1 MEVPSRPE
9 LISRVRALPGAAAL
23 FERLGDEPG
32 VHLVG
37 GAVRDVLIDREPREL
52 DLVVEGDPAPIA
64 ARLGGSIREHDRFG
78 TSRVTVGGRT
88 YDLARA
94 RRETY
99 SRPGALP
106 DVAPARL
113 REDLLRRD
121 FSVNA
126 GAIALT
132 GERAGE
138 LLALPS
144 MLADLE
150 AQQLRVLHDQS
161 FTDDPT
167 RLLRLARYASRLGF
181 AVEPHTRALL
191 DAALQ
196 DEALS
201 TVSGAR
207 LGAELR
213 LLAREP
219 DPPAALAALRALGL
233 DRPLGLDGGSQSV
246 QLARRG
252 LALLPDGERADR
264 LALAAAMM
272 GGTTRETASR
282 ALMTRLDELAFPAA
296 DRDVIVAAA
305 TGAPALA
312 SELGAAT
319 QPSAIAAAVG
329 SSPPELVALAGALG
343 PEAEARGWL
352 QKLRHVRLEI
362 DGCDLLAAGVARG
375 PAVGRGLGAA
385 LADKLDGR
393 VSGREQELA
402 RAVRAAAASE

>member
-1 MEVPSRPE
+1 ME
-9 LISRVRALPGAAAL
+9 RVRALPGAAAL
-23 FERLGDEPG
+23 FEQLGDEPG

-78 TSRVTVGGRT
+78 TSTVTVGGRT

-106 DVAPARL
+106 DVAPAGL

-126 GAIALT
+126 GAIALF
-132 GERAGE
+132 GERAGQ
-138 LLALPS
+138 LLAVPS
-144 MLADLE
+144 MLPDLE

-191 DAALQ
+191 DAALA

-207 LGAELR
+207 VGAELR

-219 DPPAALAALRALGL
+219 DPPAALATLRALDL
-233 DRPLGLDGGSQSV
+233 DRPLGLDGGPESV

-252 LALLPDGERADR
+252 LALLPAGERGDR
-264 LALAAAMM
+264 IALAAAMRDRPPA
-272 GGTTRETASR
+272 GLA
-282 ALMTRLDELAFPAA
+282 ARLDELAFSAA
-296 DRDVIVAAA
+296 ERDVIVAAA
-305 TGAPALA
+305 TGARRLA
-312 SELGAAT
+312 EQLAVSARPSE
-319 QPSAIAAAVG
+319 IARAVG
-329 SSPPELVALAGALG
+329 SSPAELIALAGALG
-343 PEAEARGWL
+343 QEAQARKWL
-352 QKLRHVRLEI
+352 EELRHVRLEI
-362 DGCDLLAAGVARG
+362 DGHDLLAAGVPPG
-375 PAVGRGLGAA
+375 PAIGRGLSAA
-385 LADKLDGR
+385 LADKLD
-393 VSGREQELA
+393 SLACGREQELA
-402 RAVRAAAASE
+402 SAVRAARGSE